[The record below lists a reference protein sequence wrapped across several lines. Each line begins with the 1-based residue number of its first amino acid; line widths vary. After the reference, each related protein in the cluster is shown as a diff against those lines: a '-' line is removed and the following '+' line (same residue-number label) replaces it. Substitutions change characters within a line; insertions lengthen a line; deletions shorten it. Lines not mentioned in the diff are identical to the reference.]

1 MPGLNGGDMSLE
13 QTNQLIQLVLNSVLM
28 VAACVVI
35 LAGLLVRHTATH
47 RQLRSLT
54 QEYSKLM
61 SGSALLR
68 GDRLLQVKH
77 QLRQLR
83 QQYQGAYRSILVIHG
98 ALLTFVLSGLTVAL
112 RTIASADWLI
122 AAALVLF
129 IVGLVILL
137 LGLTLAVVDLHT
149 AKRSLWDEIR
159 WALSLSSPRETPLL
173 ESKPE
178 MAERRSP
185 QLKKPTRKLPS
196 LTKPSRQQKPKTGVI

>member
-1 MPGLNGGDMSLE
+1 MSLE

-35 LAGLLVRHTATH
+35 LGGLLVRHTATQ

-54 QEYSKLM
+54 QEYSELM
-61 SGSALLR
+61 GGSVLLR

-83 QQYQGAYRSILVIHG
+83 QQYQDAYRSILVIHY

-112 RTIASADWLI
+112 RTIANADWLI
-122 AAALVLF
+122 TAALVLF

-137 LGLTLAVVDLHT
+137 LGLALALADLHA
-149 AKRSLWDEIR
+149 AKRSLWHEIQ
-159 WALSLSSPRETPLL
+159 WVLNLNSPGETPLL

-178 MAERRSP
+178 ISGKRSP
-185 QLKKPTRKLPS
+185 RPKKPTRRLPKL
-196 LTKPSRQQKPKTGVI
+196 TRPSRPNPKTGVI